1 MKKQI
6 RYSIEKLTSA
16 GHGQNINFL
25 FKSFLTARD
34 ALDNENKGIR
44 YMKLIKN
51 SHCRMLNMFQ
61 LCDN

>member
-34 ALDNENKGIR
+34 ALDNENKRDTGTVHEIN
-44 YMKLIKN
+44 KKFTL
-51 SHCRMLNMFQ
+51 
-61 LCDN
+61 